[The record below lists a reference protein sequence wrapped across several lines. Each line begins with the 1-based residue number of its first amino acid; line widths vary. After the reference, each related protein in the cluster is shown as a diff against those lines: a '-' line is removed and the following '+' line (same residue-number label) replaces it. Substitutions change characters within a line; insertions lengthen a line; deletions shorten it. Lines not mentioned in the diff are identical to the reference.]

1 VGRLHLLAICL
12 LLALLPACT
21 KQRPKPVRHGEPQSV
36 VPVATTAPGAGA
48 GASGKLAGGN
58 ADFACELYGKLC
70 ADPGNVVLSPHGI
83 SEALAMAYAG
93 AAGNTER
100 EMAKALHLP
109 VDQAKVPS
117 AFADLRGA
125 LGVGT
130 YLLSANAVWTTGE
143 VSLLPAYSATLAESY
158 GAEPKTLD
166 MSNRQRA
173 ADAVNAWASKNTKGM
188 IPQVIVASDFPAL
201 TGLVLTNAV
210 YHKGEWQ
217 VRFDP
222 KATASQAFHSPTG
235 PVNVQMMFQKTKM
248 QYAEG
253 AGWQAV
259 LLPYKDGD
267 MSMLVMLP
275 AEGQLEEFEALLG
288 PPKLSEVLGKL
299 GMREVLLKL
308 PRFTIEG
315 WYDLNGALVATGMPS
330 AFDPGSADFSGIG
343 GSAGDLWIHKV
354 RHRARVEADE
364 KGTEAAAAT
373 AVLVEMKAKAAPAQR
388 PVEFTC
394 DRPFLFIIR
403 HNTSGA
409 VLFLGRVSNPVG
421 TR

>member
-1 VGRLHLLAICL
+1 MLALCL
-12 LLALLPACT
+12 LLALIPACA
-21 KQRPKPVRHGEPQSV
+21 KQRPKPVSHGEPQSV
-36 VPVATTAPGAGA
+36 VPVATMAPGAGP

-58 ADFACELYGKLC
+58 AEFAFDLYDKLR

-93 AAGNTER
+93 AAGDTER
-100 EMAKALHLP
+100 TMAKALH
-109 VDQAKVPS
+109 VTIKQEEVPS
-117 AFADLRGA
+117 AFADLRDA

-130 YLLSANAVWTTGE
+130 YLLSANAVWTTGV
-143 VSLLPAYSATLAESY
+143 VSLLPGYADTLTKSY

-222 KATASQAFHSPTG
+222 KKTAAQAFHSPSG
-235 PVNVQMMFQKTKM
+235 PVNVRMMFQRTKM

-253 AGWQAV
+253 PGWQAV

-267 MSMLVMLP
+267 MSMLVVLP
-275 AEGQLEEFEALLG
+275 GEGKLDEFEAGLG
-288 PPKLSEVLGKL
+288 VAKLSDILGAL

-308 PRFTIEG
+308 PRFTVEG
-315 WYDLNGALVATGMPS
+315 WYTLNDPLISLGMAS
-330 AFDPGSADFSGIG
+330 AFDPKTADFSGID
-343 GSAGDLWIHKV
+343 GSPDLWIHKV

-373 AVLVEMKAKAAPAQR
+373 VVLAEAKGAPAPEQR

-403 HNTSGA
+403 HNTTGA
-409 VLFLGRVSNPVG
+409 VLFLGRVSDPQG
-421 TR
+421 GQ